1 MKVLEKLEKYVK
13 VPDTQFFGAYFYD
26 GEDILLH
33 DEVEEF
39 KDDENKEVEIR
50 LTISDKIEN
59 GMFKKYKLVEDI
71 KNNAR
76 EETYREYPV
85 KKGEMLI
92 FVMNEGF
99 SKTHSMLVTIDEA
112 IDRYKVLRSDNDD
125 TKGNE
130 TKSIKSNR
138 RSKSKK

>member
-1 MKVLEKLEKYVK
+1 MKVLDKLEKYVK

-50 LTISDKIEN
+50 LTIRDMIEN
-59 GMFKKYKLVEDI
+59 GVFKKYKLVEDL
-71 KNNAR
+71 KSNAR
-76 EETYREYPV
+76 EETHREFPV
-85 KKGEMLI
+85 KEGDMLI

-99 SKTHSMLVTIDEA
+99 AKTHSPLVTIDEA
-112 IDRYKVLRSDNDD
+112 IDRYKVLRSDDND
-125 TKGNE
+125 TKRNE
-130 TKSIKSNR
+130 VEDIKSN
-138 RSKSKK
+138 

>member
-1 MKVLEKLEKYVK
+1 MKVLDKLEKYVK

-39 KDDENKEVEIR
+39 KDEENKEVEIR
-50 LTISDKIEN
+50 LTITDKIED
-59 GMFKKYKLVEDI
+59 GMFKKYKLVEDL

-85 KKGEMLI
+85 KDGEMLI

-112 IDRYKVLRSDNDD
+112 IDRYKVLRSDNND
-125 TKGNE
+125 TKRDE
-130 TKSIKSNR
+130 TKSTKSNR
-138 RSKSKK
+138 GSKSRK

>member
-1 MKVLEKLEKYVK
+1 MKVLDKLEKYVK

-33 DEVEEF
+33 EEVEEF

-50 LTISDKIEN
+50 LTIRDVIIN
-59 GMFKKYKLVEDI
+59 GMFKKYKLVEDL

-76 EETYREYPV
+76 EETNREFPV
-85 KKGEMLI
+85 KEGDMLI

-99 SKTHSMLVTIDEA
+99 TKTHTPLVTIDEA
-112 IDRYKVLRSDNDD
+112 IDRYKVLRSDDND

-130 TKSIKSNR
+130 VKDS
-138 RSKSKK
+138 

>member
-1 MKVLEKLEKYVK
+1 MKVLDKLEKYVR

-39 KDDENKEVEIR
+39 KDDENKELEIR
-50 LTISDKIEN
+50 LTIKDTIEN
-59 GMFKKYKLVEDI
+59 GMFKKYKLVEDL

-85 KKGEMLI
+85 KEGDMLI

-99 SKTHSMLVTIDEA
+99 IKTHSALVTIDEA
-112 IDRYKVLRSDNDD
+112 IDRYKMLRSDFNDTNGD
-125 TKGNE
+125 EKEG
-130 TKSIKSNR
+130 TKSN
-138 RSKSKK
+138 

>member
-1 MKVLEKLEKYVK
+1 MKVLDKLEKYVR

-39 KDDENKEVEIR
+39 RNDDTKELEIR
-50 LTISDKIEN
+50 LTIKDTIEN
-59 GMFKKYKLVEDI
+59 GVFKKYKLVEDLTE
-71 KNNAR
+71 NAK
-76 EETYREYPV
+76 EETIREFPI
-85 KKGEMLI
+85 KKGDMLI

-99 SKTHSMLVTIDEA
+99 AKTHSALVTIDEA
-112 IDRYKVLRSDNDD
+112 MNRYKVLRSDDND

-130 TKSIKSNR
+130 VKGTKSNR
-138 RSKSKK
+138 GSKR